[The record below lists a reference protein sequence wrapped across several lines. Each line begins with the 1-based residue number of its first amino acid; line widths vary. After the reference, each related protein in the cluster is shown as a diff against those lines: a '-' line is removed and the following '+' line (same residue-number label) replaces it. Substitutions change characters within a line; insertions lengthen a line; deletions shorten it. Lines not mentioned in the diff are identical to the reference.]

1 MQQSFIPS
9 EKKSSNKKVLLL
21 AALGVVATVG
31 VLFAVFNSSPATQL
45 AEVNGVESFIAEAFA
60 KWQVKYNKMYSTSE
74 EATYRLRVFRDNFY
88 TVKSI
93 TDEGNSEFTVSLNLM
108 ADLTKAEFMARYIA
122 GPIDESRERNVKPF
136 PKSNADSVD
145 WRTQGA
151 VNPVKN
157 QKACGSCWAFSA
169 NGALEGLYKIKKNQL
184 LDFSE
189 QELVDC
195 STSYG
200 NMGCNGGLMTYSFEY
215 TRDNQI
221 TVTGEYPYE
230 AKDRQCR
237 SEGTTRYTVNQGF
250 TDVAAN
256 DENDLQGAVE
266 GQPTSVAVQADSS
279 VFQFY
284 SSGVITS
291 TSCGTNLNHGILAVG
306 FDNKHSTPHWIC
318 KNSWGATWGDQ
329 GYVRIKKNVS
339 GQKGAGIC
347 GIAKMNTVPDWE

>member
-21 AALGVVATVG
+21 AALGVVATFG
-31 VLFAVFNSSPATQL
+31 VLFAVFHTPAPIMT

-60 KWQVKYNKMYSTSE
+60 KWQVKYNKIYSTSE
-74 EATYRLRVFRDNFY
+74 EASYRLKVFRDNFY
-88 TVKSI
+88 TVKAI
-93 TDEGNSEFTVSLNLM
+93 TDEGNTDFQVGLNVM
-108 ADLTKAEFMARYIA
+108 ADLTRAEFLARYIA
-122 GPIDESRERNVKPF
+122 GPLDESKPRNVRSF

-145 WRTQGA
+145 WRTKGA

-157 QKACGSCWAFSA
+157 QRACGSCWAFSA
-169 NGALEGLYKIKKNQL
+169 NGAIEGLYHIKKGQL

-215 TRDNQI
+215 TRDNQL
-221 TVTGEYPYE
+221 TVTSEYAYE

-237 SEGTTRYTVNQGF
+237 SEGTTRHTVNTGY
-250 TDVAAN
+250 TDVTAN
-256 DENDLQGAVE
+256 DEDELQGAVE

-284 SSGVITS
+284 KSGVITS
-291 TSCGTNLNHGILAVG
+291 TACGTNLNHGILAVG
-306 FDNKHSTPHWIC
+306 FENKHDTPHWIC
-318 KNSWGATWGDQ
+318 KNSWGNTWGDQ
-329 GYVRIKKNVS
+329 GYVRIKKNTS
-339 GQKGAGIC
+339 GKKGAGIC
-347 GIAKMNTVPDWE
+347 GIAKMNTVPDW